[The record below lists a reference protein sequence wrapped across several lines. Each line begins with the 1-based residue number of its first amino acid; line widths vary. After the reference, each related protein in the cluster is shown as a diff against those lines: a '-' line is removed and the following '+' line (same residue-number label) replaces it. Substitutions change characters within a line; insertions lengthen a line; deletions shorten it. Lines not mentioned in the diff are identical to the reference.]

1 MKKHYDFR
9 NAEKKKFYVEENQ
22 IELPIYIDFEI
33 QDYFLKIAQKK
44 NLTYSQMINLIL
56 TEDKNLK
63 NYKLNNLKNTPNQLV
78 V

>member
-1 MKKHYDFR
+1 MKTHYDFS

-33 QDYFLKIAQKK
+33 QDYFLKIAQEK

-56 TEDKNLK
+56 KEDKNIENFRLNDLK
-63 NYKLNNLKNTPNQLV
+63 STQNQLLV
-78 V
+78 